1 MGIIDSF
8 LSKIQWQSAPATVSQ
23 PAPDMHQ
30 RIRRGGAPT
39 HAQRRSFAAGQTDRL
54 TASWSTADET
64 INMSLLRDLRVMR
77 ARSRAWERND
87 EYGRK
92 FFRLIQTNIVGHA
105 GIALKMDCRRPDGT
119 VDQPDCDRIERM
131 HGRWWQAGELDVTGK
146 LSGAM
151 FERLVTKM
159 VARDGE
165 VLVRIVTGSDQGVHR
180 IRVQLLPGHLL
191 DEAHNVDLA
200 NGNRIRM
207 GVEFDRWMKPVAYHI
222 RVQDK
227 SADLYGQHSQRY
239 DRLPA
244 AEIIHLFVPEEVD
257 QWRGYPWAYV
267 ALRPARQLHQFE
279 EAALVAANVGAAK
292 MGFFQQKDPDAAP
305 LGAEGTDDE
314 NGDFTVEA
322 SPGSFDIIPDGYE
335 LKEYDPTYPN
345 EVFSPFTATVARR
358 LATGLLTS
366 YHTLT
371 GDLTG
376 VNYSSIR
383 TGVLDERDNWMVLQD
398 WLISDLRRRLFSA
411 WLPRAIMYDAEGGQ
425 LPLSKIQKFDAP
437 LFYARR
443 WDWVDPQSDMTA
455 NEKAVGLGV
464 KSRAGIIRERGHD
477 PEKVWKELDD
487 EKARGFTPPA
497 GSGQHQQPQPNQAGT
512 AA

>member
-1 MGIIDSF
+1 MGIFDRFRRSPE
-8 LSKIQWQSAPATVSQ
+8 LATAPAPVIE
-23 PAPDMHQ
+23 H
-30 RIRRGGAPT
+30 RIRPAAAKAS
-39 HAQRRSFAAGQTDRL
+39 HAQRRSFVAGQTDRL

-64 INMSLLRDLRVMR
+64 INQSLLRDLRVMR
-77 ARSRAWERND
+77 ARSRAWEKND

-119 VDQPDCDRIERM
+119 VDQPDCDVIERA
-131 HGRWWQAGELDVTGK
+131 HARFWKRGELDVTGR

-165 VLVRIVTGSDQGVHR
+165 CLVRIVTGSDQGAHR

-207 GVEFDRWMKPVAYHI
+207 GVEFNVWMKPVAYHL

-227 SADLYGQHSQRY
+227 STDLYGQASQRY
-239 DRLPA
+239 QRIDA
-244 AEIIHLFVPEEVD
+244 SEIIHLFVPEEID

-292 MGFFQQKDPDAAP
+292 MGFFQQQKD
-305 LGAEGTDDE
+305 AEGTLGKEGDEDE
-314 NGDFTVEA
+314 NGDFTVEVT
-322 SPGSFDIIPDGYE
+322 PGAFDVIPDGYE
-335 LKEYDPTYPN
+335 LVDYDPTYPN
-345 EVFSPFTATVARR
+345 EVFAPFTSTVARR

-376 VNYSSIR
+376 VSYSSIR

-398 WLISDLRRRLFSA
+398 WLISDLRTRLFSA
-411 WLPRAIMYDAEGGQ
+411 WLPRALMYDTEASR
-425 LPLSKIQKFDAP
+425 LPLVKIEKFDAP

-455 NEKAVGLGV
+455 NEKAVGLNI
-464 KSRAGIIRERGHD
+464 KSRASIIRERGQD
-477 PEKVWKELDD
+477 PDKVWKELED
-487 EKARGFTPPA
+487 EKARGFAPPA
-497 GSGQHQQPQPNQAGT
+497 GSGQHQQQQDNPAGT
-512 AA
+512 AAKA